1 MAFSNEEKYIFIK
14 GFIDH
19 APACYNF
26 NIDVMT
32 PAPWCAPW
40 EWAEKGDYMVNGM
53 TPYVMGANFAKKY
66 HDEIIEAFSE

>member
-1 MAFSNEEKYIFIK
+1 MF
-14 GFIDH
+14 D
-19 APACYNF
+19 F

-40 EWAEKGDYMVNGM
+40 EWAEKWDYMVNGM
-53 TPYVMGANFAKKY
+53 TPYMMGANFAKKY